1 MSREKL
7 ARLAAFGALA
17 VTLGLVVLFALFV
30 FLTRPHGG
38 GIDRTES
45 WVAWISAGVV
55 VALLIAA
62 HVHYARVLLRVAAGR
77 QFGV

>member
-30 FLTRPHGG
+30 FLTRPHGS

-45 WVAWISAGVV
+45 WVARISAGLV
-55 VALLIAA
+55 VAVLVAA
-62 HVHYARVLLRVAAGR
+62 HVRYARVL
-77 QFGV
+77 FGVAGGREFGV